1 MTKLLKIIGI
11 SAVVLAG
18 ASAARAQISVRIG
31 EPPPPRVY
39 RVPPQPAPEY
49 IWVEGYWYP
58 QGRRYAWHDGYWT
71 RPPYQ
76 GAYWI
81 APYNV
86 NRVASGATRGETSAV
101 RPYQKFRL
109 MPASTLRISRTL
121 VGRPK
126 NGDDSV
132 PLYPR

>member
-86 NRVASGATRGETSAV
+86 GGQYYSGRWEGGRGIVMHNHHWDRDE
-101 RPYQKFRL
+101 RRDE
-109 MPASTLRISRTL
+109 RRE
-121 VGRPK
+121 
-126 NGDDSV
+126 
-132 PLYPR
+132 PRRERRDERRDERR